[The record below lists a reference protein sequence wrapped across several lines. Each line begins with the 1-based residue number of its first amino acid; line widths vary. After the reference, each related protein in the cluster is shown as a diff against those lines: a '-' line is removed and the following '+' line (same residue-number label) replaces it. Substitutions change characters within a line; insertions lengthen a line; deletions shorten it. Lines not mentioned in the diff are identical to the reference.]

1 MVVTDA
7 VDLVVSIINQV
18 MPYAIAFGIA
28 RVLVRI
34 FLKAAFGGRLD
45 L

>member
-1 MVVTDA
+1 MSDA
-7 VDLVVSIINQV
+7 IDLVVFVITEC

-28 RVLVRI
+28 RVLARI